1 MLNLHQMKSKLCK
14 FDIEA
19 KIIKLIL
26 YIYEKVK
33 FKWKEIVNL
42 K

>member
-1 MLNLHQMKSKLCK
+1 MKSKLCK

-33 FKWKEIVNL
+33 FK
-42 K
+42 